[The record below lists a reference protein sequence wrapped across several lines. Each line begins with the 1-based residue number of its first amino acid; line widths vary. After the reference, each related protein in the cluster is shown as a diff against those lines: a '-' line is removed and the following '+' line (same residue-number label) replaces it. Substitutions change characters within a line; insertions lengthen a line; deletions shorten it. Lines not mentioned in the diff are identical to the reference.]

1 MADIKR
7 ALGESFTSL
16 EAVIKFMGNE
26 VNRDRFTA
34 TVDHILPKR
43 FTRPQL
49 ELAWASLIGDTS
61 EPSEAVMHFLKAM
74 EGLKYRAETKLTA
87 RVAKHLT
94 RSNSDP
100 NLDHVLNLVGPE
112 TSTDGK
118 VKYLRNLSPKQATF
132 A

>member
-1 MADIKR
+1 VVDIKR

-16 EAVIKFMGNE
+16 ESVIKFMGNE

-61 EPSEAVMHFLKAM
+61 EPSEAVIHLLKAM